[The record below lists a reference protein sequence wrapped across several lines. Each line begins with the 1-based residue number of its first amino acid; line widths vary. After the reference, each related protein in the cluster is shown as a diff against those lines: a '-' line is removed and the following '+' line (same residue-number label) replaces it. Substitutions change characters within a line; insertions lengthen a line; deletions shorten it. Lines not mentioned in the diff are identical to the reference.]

1 MSGTAP
7 RSGFRTRHLND
18 AVAET
23 APDGS
28 EVLPLLRL
36 AGGSMAR
43 FRLEPG
49 ARSRAVV
56 HRTVEELWLFT
67 AGQGEIWRSDDA
79 GEEFTPVRPGTCIS
93 LPRGT
98 RFQFRCVG
106 PTALEAVAVTM
117 PPWPGDDEAEP
128 VTGPWSAGL

>member
-1 MSGTAP
+1 MTAP
-7 RSGFRTRHLND
+7 QSGFLTRHLDD

-43 FRLEPG
+43 FRLQPG
-49 ARSRAVV
+49 ACSRAVV

-67 AGQGEIWRSDDA
+67 AGQGEIWRSD
-79 GEEFTPVRPGTCIS
+79 GTVEEFTPVTPGTCIS

-98 RFQFRCVG
+98 RFQFRYVG

-117 PPWPGDDEAEP
+117 PPWPGDDEAAP
-128 VTGPWSAGL
+128 ATGPWSGGL